1 MSPEKIHG
9 FMGGNSVGMRWK
21 SFHVFFR
28 EKELNMING
37 IYQIYDIFA
46 KISPLICPNLP
57 AAKVYLPRFLWWHG
71 IIMMSLPSA
80 RLCRCGM
87 ANCQVGMIGS
97 QLGGTILKHLLG
109 KKITNN
115 QHFEKCIVH
124 VAKSSCPD
132 LQIPIEKN
140 TIVFL
145 FETRCGLT
153 VCWDSNVNVFHF
165 LAFFCWSTF

>member
-1 MSPEKIHG
+1 MTWYYHDE
-9 FMGGNSVGMRWK
+9 
-21 SFHVFFR
+21 
-28 EKELNMING
+28 
-37 IYQIYDIFA
+37 
-46 KISPLICPNLP
+46 
-57 AAKVYLPRFLWWHG
+57 
-71 IIMMSLPSA
+71 SA
-80 RLCRCGM
+80 IRQAM
-87 ANCQVGMIGS
+87 QVRDGQLLGMIGS

-165 LAFFCWSTF
+165 LAFFC